1 MNFKPWPVVIFLG
14 VIFFGIFPARVLAEE
29 ASPQRI
35 VSLSTVVTE
44 EIFLLGEGKRLVGRS
59 HFCVR
64 PAEAQKIPEAGSI
77 VEVNLEK
84 VVSLAPDLVIVT
96 PMVDPR
102 AVAKMR
108 ALGLRVETFAPAKNF
123 KGMNGSFLRLA
134 RMLGKEAEALRIAEE
149 QEKAVALLQ
158 QKVPKSP
165 ELSVFLE
172 VGAGPIVTVTKD
184 SFLNDLIEFAG
195 GKNIAAGADRAL
207 YSREK
212 VLAQNPDIIIIS
224 SMGFDGEKEKQMWKK
239 YPELKAV
246 RRNRIVIVDS
256 DLFCSPTPVTF
267 TRALESMIQILHAN
281 YAS

>member
-1 MNFKPWPVVIFLG
+1 LRAVRCAIL
-14 VIFFGIFPARVLAEE
+14 I
-29 ASPQRI
+29 ASIAFVSNMAVASDENAGNPKRI
-35 VSLSTVVTE
+35 VSLSTVITE

-64 PAEAQKIPEAGSI
+64 PAEALKVPEVGSI

-84 VVSLAPDLVIVT
+84 VVALAPDLVIVT
-96 PMVDPR
+96 PMIDPR

-123 KGMNGSFLRLA
+123 KGVNDSYLRLA
-134 RMLGKEAEALRIAEE
+134 RMLGKETEAARLAKE
-149 QEKAVALLQ
+149 QEKAVKLLR
-158 QKVPKSP
+158 QKVLPGP
-165 ELSVFLE
+165 ALSVFLE
-172 VGAGPIVTVTKD
+172 VGAEPLVTVTGD

-195 GKNIAAGADRAL
+195 GKNIAVGAARAV

-212 VLAQNPDIIIIS
+212 VLSQNPDMILIS
-224 SMGFDGEKEKQMWKK
+224 SMGFDGEKEKQLWRK

-246 RRNRIVIVDS
+246 RKNRIVFVDS

-267 TRALESMIQILHAN
+267 PRALENMIQILQAH
-281 YAS
+281 YDK